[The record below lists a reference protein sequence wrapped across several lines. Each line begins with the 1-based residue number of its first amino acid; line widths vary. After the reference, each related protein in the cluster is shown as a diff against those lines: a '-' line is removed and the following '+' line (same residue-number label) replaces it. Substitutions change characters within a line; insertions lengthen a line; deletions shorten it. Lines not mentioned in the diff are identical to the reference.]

1 MALTVRDI
9 MDAGGRIAFGT
20 DGISFSDRDDFFT
33 ELRLACY
40 LQRLPRE
47 FGQGRL
53 DSERVLRAAAGN
65 GARAL
70 GLPGRLGSLEP
81 GRYADLLVVRKD
93 RIFFPPG
100 RYDGEPFLD
109 VVLDRAES
117 GDIDTVMAAGRVLM
131 EGGRVTV
138 HVAGAVQHPGV
149 YRLRRGERVDDAVR
163 RAGGPSRR
171 ADLSAVN
178 LAAVVEDGRQVLV
191 PTRAPAVSAPGTT
204 SASATPAKVNL
215 NTATPEQLDTLAGV
229 GPATAAKIL
238 AFREQHGGFGSVE
251 ELGDVP
257 GIGEVR
263 LDALRD
269 LVTV

>member
-1 MALTVRDI
+1 VLIRDGPLLSVRPVPDL
-9 MDAGGRIAFGT
+9 DPRRIA
-20 DGISFSDRDDFFT
+20 
-33 ELRLACY
+33 LLAAVV
-40 LQRLPRE
+40 LALVVIGVRGMGGGGSGAPPAATLPV
-47 FGQGRL
+47 QPA
-53 DSERVLRAAAGN
+53 AAAG
-65 GARAL
+65 
-70 GLPGRLGSLEP
+70 
-81 GRYADLLVVRKD
+81 
-93 RIFFPPG
+93 
-100 RYDGEPFLD
+100 
-109 VVLDRAES
+109 
-117 GDIDTVMAAGRVLM
+117 T
-131 EGGRVTV
+131 GGGQVTV
-138 HVAGAVQHPGV
+138 HVAGAVEHPGV

-163 RAGGPSRR
+163 RAGGPARR

-191 PTRAPAVSAPGTT
+191 PTRAPAGSAAGTTAPG
-204 SASATPAKVNL
+204 AAPAKVNL

-263 LDALRD
+263 LEALRD

>member
-1 MALTVRDI
+1 MPDLDPRRVALLAAVALAVVVIGVRGL
-9 MDAGGRIAFGT
+9 GGGGGPGAPPAAT
-20 DGISFSDRDDFFT
+20 
-33 ELRLACY
+33 
-40 LQRLPRE
+40 LPVQPSPSAT
-47 FGQGRL
+47 G
-53 DSERVLRAAAGN
+53 
-65 GARAL
+65 
-70 GLPGRLGSLEP
+70 
-81 GRYADLLVVRKD
+81 
-93 RIFFPPG
+93 
-100 RYDGEPFLD
+100 
-109 VVLDRAES
+109 
-117 GDIDTVMAAGRVLM
+117 
-131 EGGRVTV
+131 EGGQVTV

-163 RAGGPSRR
+163 RAGGPARR

-191 PTRAPAVSAPGTT
+191 PTRAPAGSAAGTT

-263 LDALRD
+263 LEALRD

>member
-1 MALTVRDI
+1 VLTRDRPLPSVRPVPDLDPRRVALLAAVVLAVVVIGVRGLGG
-9 MDAGGRIAFGT
+9 GGRSGAPPAATLPVQPAASATGT
-20 DGISFSDRDDFFT
+20 
-33 ELRLACY
+33 
-40 LQRLPRE
+40 
-47 FGQGRL
+47 
-53 DSERVLRAAAGN
+53 
-65 GARAL
+65 
-70 GLPGRLGSLEP
+70 
-81 GRYADLLVVRKD
+81 
-93 RIFFPPG
+93 
-100 RYDGEPFLD
+100 
-109 VVLDRAES
+109 
-117 GDIDTVMAAGRVLM
+117 
-131 EGGRVTV
+131 EGGQVTV

-163 RAGGPSRR
+163 RAGGPARR

-191 PTRAPAVSAPGTT
+191 PTRAPAGSAPGTT
-204 SASATPAKVNL
+204 SGSATPAKVNL

-263 LDALRD
+263 LEALRD

>member
-1 MALTVRDI
+1 VLIRDGRFLSVRPVPDL
-9 MDAGGRIAFGT
+9 DPRRIA
-20 DGISFSDRDDFFT
+20 
-33 ELRLACY
+33 LLAAVV
-40 LQRLPRE
+40 LAVVVIGVRGMGGGGSGAPPAATLPV
-47 FGQGRL
+47 QPA
-53 DSERVLRAAAGN
+53 AAAG
-65 GARAL
+65 
-70 GLPGRLGSLEP
+70 
-81 GRYADLLVVRKD
+81 
-93 RIFFPPG
+93 
-100 RYDGEPFLD
+100 
-109 VVLDRAES
+109 
-117 GDIDTVMAAGRVLM
+117 T
-131 EGGRVTV
+131 GGGQVIV
-138 HVAGAVQHPGV
+138 HVAGAVERPGV

-163 RAGGPSRR
+163 RAGGPARR

-191 PTRAPAVSAPGTT
+191 PTRAPAGNAAGATAPG
-204 SASATPAKVNL
+204 AAPAKVNL

-263 LDALRD
+263 LEALRD